1 MQKTISRAP
10 VLDIE
15 YHRNNQINLAAPSR
29 ISILNMYTMDSDL
42 KKMVEKAA
50 SYKLSASFLKVPQA
64 MRAAGFSDED
74 ASNVAKQMHFR
85 LALERLKQQQTNTYQ

>member
-1 MQKTISRAP
+1 MFSSCKKLSHAP

-15 YHRNNQINLAAPSR
+15 YHRNNQINITAPSR

-50 SYKLSASFLKVPQA
+50 SYKLLASFLKVSQA

-74 ASNVAKQMHFR
+74 ASTSQVPKID
-85 LALERLKQQQTNTYQ
+85 L